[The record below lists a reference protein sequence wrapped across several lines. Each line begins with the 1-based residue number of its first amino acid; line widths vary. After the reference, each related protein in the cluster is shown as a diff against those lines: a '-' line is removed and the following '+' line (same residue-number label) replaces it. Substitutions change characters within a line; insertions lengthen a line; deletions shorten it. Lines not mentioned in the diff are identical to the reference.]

1 MKRISYIL
9 SVVFLLAACDNAADV
24 IKIDSGFASV
34 KLSSLS
40 TVIPKEGGSKTF
52 FVATNREDWN
62 VTCQEDWLDISIEE
76 DAVTLYV
83 DPNLTEDNRIA
94 VVDVISGI
102 YPDVA
107 KARFKVLQSGTG
119 LQDLSKG
126 GTANCYIAT
135 TGSSF
140 RFDAS
145 IKGNGADDGNTYYT
159 GYHGVEITGAAFAD
173 LVWEATYDAD
183 KTRSTRI
190 IDGLPVY
197 SPAEKAVYFSTGE
210 VEGNAVICVRDAE
223 GQILWSWHIWVTD
236 SQIGTSQ
243 GNGLDWMD
251 RNLGALNNEP
261 GNIANRGMLY
271 QWGRKDPFLPSP
283 AAYIN
288 VPYHKYDEDG
298 YLLETEEE
306 YYQIQEQIVA
316 SRTLVNVNNTQV
328 GNGFLQWDYLG
339 VAPVALEAPGNIE
352 YSVQNPTTIL
362 GCRTDIPIGEYVFDW
377 YLQQDIEGMQSLS
390 YLWGDADKG
399 TKYKSIFDPC
409 PPGYAVPPRGAF
421 DDIPSGYACTYV
433 DDEWEM
439 KDYGWT
445 WKNGN
450 GDYFPSSGNLDVSGL
465 IGETSEKLLYWTA
478 ETFGSGTGGFGK
490 AAVLFAAFNELY
502 YGMYPV
508 LDENDA
514 SAWYSYG
521 AKCSAAS
528 VRCVKETK

>member
-1 MKRISYIL
+1 
-9 SVVFLLAACDNAADV
+9 
-24 IKIDSGFASV
+24 V

-40 TVIPKEGGSKTF
+40 TVIPKEGGAKTF

-62 VTCQEDWLDISIEE
+62 VTCQEDWLDVSIEE
-76 DAVTLYV
+76 EAVTIYV
-83 DPNLTEDNRIA
+83 DANPTDDNRIA
-94 VVDVISGI
+94 VVDVVSGT

-107 KARFKVLQSGTG
+107 KARFKVLQSGAG

-126 GTANCYIAT
+126 GTANWYIAT

-145 IKGNGADDGNTYYT
+145 VKGNGADDGKTYY
-159 GYHGVEITGAAFAD
+159 GGPHGTEITGAAFAD

-190 IDGLPVY
+190 INGIPVY

-210 VEGNAVICVRDAE
+210 VEGNAVICVRNAE

-236 SQIGTSQ
+236 SPVGTSQ

-283 AAYIN
+283 ASYVK
-288 VPYHKYDEDG
+288 VPYHEYDEEG
-298 YLLETEEE
+298 NLLESEEE
-306 YYQIQEQIVA
+306 YYEKQDQIVA
-316 SRTLVNVNNTQV
+316 ARTLVNLNNTQV
-328 GNGFLQWDYLG
+328 GNGFLTWDYLG
-339 VAPVALEAPGNIE
+339 VAPVALNAPGNIE

-377 YLQQDIEGMQSLS
+377 YLQQDIEGMQSQS
-390 YLWGDADKG
+390 YLWGEADKG

-421 DDIPSGYACTYV
+421 DDIPSDYACTYMKN
-433 DDEWEM
+433 DWEM
-439 KDYGWT
+439 NDYGWT
-445 WKNGN
+445 WKTGT

-465 IGETSEKLLYWTA
+465 IGETGEKVLYWTA
-478 ETFGSGTGGFGK
+478 ETFGGSGGFGK
-490 AAVLFAAFNELY
+490 AAVLFTAFNEIY
-502 YGMYPV
+502 YGIYPV
-508 LDENDA
+508 LDENEA
-514 SAWYSYG
+514 AAWYSYG

-528 VRCVKETK
+528 IRCVKETNNQK